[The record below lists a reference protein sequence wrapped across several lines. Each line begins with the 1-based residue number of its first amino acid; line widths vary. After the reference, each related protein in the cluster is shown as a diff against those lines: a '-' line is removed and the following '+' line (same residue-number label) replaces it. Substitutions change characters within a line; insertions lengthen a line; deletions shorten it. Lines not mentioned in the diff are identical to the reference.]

1 MAISKEMKR
10 NAQLILGI
18 VVEAVMIN
26 TIITGRIEH
35 KRQFIY
41 RDKDPVWFWFET
53 GVFIILG
60 IALIS
65 QAVKSFLQD
74 KNSHTL

>member
-1 MAISKEMKR
+1 MKR

-26 TIITGRIEH
+26 TVITGWIEH
-35 KRQFIY
+35 KSKFVY

-53 GVFIILG
+53 GIFIFLG
-60 IALIS
+60 IALIF
-65 QAVKSFLQD
+65 QAIKSYLQD